1 MTMSKHGSTMTAQQ
15 FRGALKRLGLSI
27 YAGGPALGLS
37 LRQAQ
42 RIAAGSP
49 VPRPVAKLLRL
60 AEQQGITAEQL
71 AAL

>member
-1 MTMSKHGSTMTAQQ
+1 MTKHRDMTAAQ
-15 FRGALKRLGLSI
+15 FKAALRRLRLSV

-42 RIAAGSP
+42 RVAAGDSP

-60 AEQQGITAEQL
+60 AARYGVGADVL